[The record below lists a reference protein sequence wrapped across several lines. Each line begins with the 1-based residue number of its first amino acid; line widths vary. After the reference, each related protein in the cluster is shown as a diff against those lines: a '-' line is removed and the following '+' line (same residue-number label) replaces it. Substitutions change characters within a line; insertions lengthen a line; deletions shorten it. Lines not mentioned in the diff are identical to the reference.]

1 MLSQPRRAPPDLLV
15 VGGMT
20 VDRLPDGSATA
31 GGSVVHGG
39 GAAAR
44 MGARVAA
51 VTLAGSEPEVT
62 FALRGL
68 RGGLERVEVQRVQ
81 RSIGFEHRVDGERRI
96 LRFLG
101 SAGLPIRLDGAP
113 AAGAI
118 LYAPVA
124 GEIEAAGLTRARGGA
139 LRAAILQGWLRRL
152 VPGELVSGLALAEL
166 DPDLVAALAQMD
178 LVVASREDLLA
189 DAERP
194 HEQLDALRS
203 VLGPRPVLVLTD
215 ATAGAWFDHT
225 GNGTSER
232 WRVPVDH
239 VVEGVPV
246 VGAGDI
252 FAAALALRWP
262 RGGAATRDGITRA
275 ARAAAETVAREL
287 ERRR

>member
-1 MLSQPRRAPPDLLV
+1 MLSQPRRAPLDLLV

-31 GGSVVHGG
+31 GGSIVHGG

-44 MGARVAA
+44 MGDRVGA
-51 VTLAGSEPEVT
+51 VTLAGPEPEVES
-62 FALRGL
+62 ALRGL
-68 RGGLERVEVQRVQ
+68 RGLLERMEVQRAE
-81 RSIGFEHRVDGERRI
+81 RSIGFEHRVDGERRV

-101 SAGLPIRLDGAP
+101 SAGLPIRLDEAP

-124 GEIEAAGLTRARGGA
+124 GEIDAAGLTRASGGA
-139 LRAAILQGWLRRL
+139 RRAAILQGWLRRL

-166 DPDLVAALAQMD
+166 DPGLVAALARMD

-189 DAERP
+189 DADRP
-194 HEQLDALRS
+194 DAQLDALRS
-203 VLGPRPVLVLTD
+203 VLGRRPALVLTD
-215 ATAGAWFDHT
+215 ATAGAWFDHM
-225 GNGTSER
+225 GSETSER
-232 WRVPVDH
+232 WRVPVAR

-252 FAAALALRWP
+252 FAASLALRWP

-275 ARAAAETVAREL
+275 ARDATETVAREL